1 MFGIGGSE
9 LVVIV
14 LLALLVL
21 GPDKLPQLARAA
33 ARAYREFMRVRAQV
47 DSHLDELKR
56 ELKLDL
62 DAPPKV
68 APPAGQRMPLD
79 QLHAQED
86 SAPELLPVPEED
98 DYLGIGPVGTGM
110 SLSAGSAEV
119 TTRGTEGQGPKAE
132 GRSGNATEVLAD
144 SELRTQD

>member
-68 APPAGQRMPLD
+68 APMR
-79 QLHAQED
+79 
-86 SAPELLPVPEED
+86 
-98 DYLGIGPVGTGM
+98 Y
-110 SLSAGSAEV
+110 
-119 TTRGTEGQGPKAE
+119 
-132 GRSGNATEVLAD
+132 
-144 SELRTQD
+144 